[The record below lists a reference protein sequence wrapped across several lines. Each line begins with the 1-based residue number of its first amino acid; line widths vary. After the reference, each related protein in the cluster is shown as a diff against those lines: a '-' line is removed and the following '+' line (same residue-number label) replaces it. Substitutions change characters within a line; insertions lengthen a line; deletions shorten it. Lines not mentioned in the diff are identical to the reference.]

1 MVGLY
6 ALNLSQEWGLLW
18 QSLAF
23 VLKHGRP
30 GIHMGKFNI
39 CYQMNQSTSPHPL
52 MDALEVQTWEQ
63 FEVEV
68 LKCDHI
74 WNWIDGTIPRYTFQ
88 YVEYR
93 FTRSRLHQ
101 MYIMH
106 ENGTR
111 SNETHLEL
119 KR

>member
-1 MVGLY
+1 
-6 ALNLSQEWGLLW
+6 
-18 QSLAF
+18 
-23 VLKHGRP
+23 
-30 GIHMGKFNI
+30 
-39 CYQMNQSTSPHPL
+39 
-52 MDALEVQTWEQ
+52 MDALELQA

-106 ENGTR
+106 HSDFLPNVLDTTIYHGQVL
-111 SNETHLEL
+111 SNHFPLEFVSSHQL
-119 KR
+119 VAQFHDI